1 MGMRCVGRQR
11 GGWEVPATE
20 GGQEYKDVDRQGRRP
35 LRMHTCCGVWGG
47 DPLLGMVVQSMTT
60 CVVLLLALQLAVG
73 VIVTHDLWHGL
84 G

>member
-1 MGMRCVGRQR
+1 
-11 GGWEVPATE
+11 
-20 GGQEYKDVDRQGRRP
+20 
-35 LRMHTCCGVWGG
+35 MHTCCGVWGG